1 MYWKGHV
8 KVMWLRGYHVAF
20 KGSYTPEPKESTI
33 PDQKRERRGAW
44 TKTWL
49 RKRRTRRGRKKRG
62 TQIHTKQ
69 NQKWAEINISG
80 QTPVWGE
87 HSSTLQK
94 DYLTGP
100 VRPNLNKSSFNENR
114 LWRTQKTKAKSITG
128 IFKKKWYRQRLRQN
142 PENNQRVPGQR
153 GRHRG
158 AKESKGLD
166 RKTGLGR

>member
-128 IFKKKWYRQRLRQN
+128 IFKKNGTGKGLGKIQKTIREFRGREADTEGQR
-142 PENNQRVPGQR
+142 NQR
-153 GRHRG
+153 
-158 AKESKGLD
+158 GLIE
-166 RKTGLGR
+166 KQA